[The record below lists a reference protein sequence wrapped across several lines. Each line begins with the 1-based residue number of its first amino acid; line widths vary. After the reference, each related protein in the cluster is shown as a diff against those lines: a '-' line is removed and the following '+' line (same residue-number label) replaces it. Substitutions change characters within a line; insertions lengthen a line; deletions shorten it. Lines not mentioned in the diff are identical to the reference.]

1 LAHIIQQTGKFS
13 EHLLSWLQ
21 HNPAIVESP
30 HLAWQVEDLIGH
42 THHTYGHMEKAIR
55 HTRRVIALKR
65 KAGLPFSS
73 DTVWLGYEYLCLAK
87 RPNPLKPAQ
96 LLMTPYNIWRGIRLL
111 KEGVSMAE
119 QSTRPHLDVMAAY
132 YRADLMHSWGN
143 MAMLFGP
150 YCVGLLRPLYLRVE
164 RLYRQISQ
172 RSDLMQSTYYWLR
185 HLEVKL
191 LAGIPISPDEREEIE
206 NKLNELEKS
215 YELVQNNVQ
224 TGNTYAY
231 RGLLIYSLDGN
242 VDAAATEL
250 NQAEQKW
257 RNAGRGISSGMRR
270 VILFRRF
277 IGQLSFAAA
286 SWAFIAKSEYE
297 G

>member
-1 LAHIIQQTGKFS
+1 
-13 EHLLSWLQ
+13 
-21 HNPAIVESP
+21 
-30 HLAWQVEDLIGH
+30 
-42 THHTYGHMEKAIR
+42 
-55 HTRRVIALKR
+55 
-65 KAGLPFSS
+65 
-73 DTVWLGYEYLCLAK
+73 
-87 RPNPLKPAQ
+87 
-96 LLMTPYNIWRGIRLL
+96 
-111 KEGVSMAE
+111 
-119 QSTRPHLDVMAAY
+119 
-132 YRADLMHSWGN
+132 
-143 MAMLFGP
+143 
-150 YCVGLLRPLYLRVE
+150 
-164 RLYRQISQ
+164 
-172 RSDLMQSTYYWLR
+172 
-185 HLEVKL
+185 
-191 LAGIPISPDEREEIE
+191 
-206 NKLNELEKS
+206 LEKS